1 VCLTATLWDD
11 NSLAVTLYI
20 FAAVMQRSWFQLES
34 DGRRIH
40 GQLVVSPATRES
52 STTRGVRKLRM
63 ENQNIDGATTSTFC
77 VNIKKTAT
85 SGLFLIVSL
94 SSEMRGLHVTL

>member
-40 GQLVVSPATRES
+40 GQLMVSPATRES
-52 STTRGVRKLRM
+52 STTRGVRM

-94 SSEMRGLHVTL
+94 SSEMRGLYVTL